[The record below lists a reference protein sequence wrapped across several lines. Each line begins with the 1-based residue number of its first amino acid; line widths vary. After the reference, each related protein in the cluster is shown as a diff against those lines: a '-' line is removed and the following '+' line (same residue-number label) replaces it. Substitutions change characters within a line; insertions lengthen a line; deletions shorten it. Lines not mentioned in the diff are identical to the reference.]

1 MKLDA
6 LRVPPVALFNLFMD
20 DTPAGREFRKNI
32 VQYNSALAFTSL
44 GVNIY
49 RSKPPFS
56 AVAHLS
62 FAFTE
67 NLNISLDLYCLS
79 LVVIHATVNFTFMIR
94 MQPINFECLAM
105 AISL

>member
-1 MKLDA
+1 MLFVS
-6 LRVPPVALFNLFMD
+6 LRLLSSIYLW
-20 DTPAGREFRKNI
+20 TTLQQGE
-32 VQYNSALAFTSL
+32 NSAKTSFNTIL
-44 GVNIY
+44 
-49 RSKPPFS
+49 RSHLHLWVLTLIAPFS

-79 LVVIHATVNFTFMIR
+79 LVVIHATVNFTFMIC